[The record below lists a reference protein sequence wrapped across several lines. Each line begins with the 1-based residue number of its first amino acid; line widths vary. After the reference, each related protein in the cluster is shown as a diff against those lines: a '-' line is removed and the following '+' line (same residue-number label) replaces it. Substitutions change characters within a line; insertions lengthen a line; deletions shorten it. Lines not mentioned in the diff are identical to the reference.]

1 MDTILFPF
9 ADYWWFYG
17 GFLIF
22 VLIMLAL
29 DLGVFNRK
37 AHVISFKEAGAWS
50 IVWVT
55 LALIFNFILYRYAL
69 WKLSLIHI

>member
-1 MDTILFPF
+1 MDQILFPF

-17 GFLIF
+17 AFLIF

-37 AHVISFKEAGAWS
+37 AHAVTFREATLWS
-50 IVWVT
+50 IVWVV
-55 LALIFNFILYRYAL
+55 LALIFTLFFTGTA
-69 WKLSLIHI
+69 